1 MTTKWTKDV
10 VIHILRKGV
19 FTMTSSIL
27 THKVQSIETPFFIN
41 FLFNDR
47 RASILWLVVRVWLGW
62 QWFEA
67 GLGKVQNPAWMQ
79 TGEALKGF
87 WTRAVQIPAEGRPP
101 IAYDWYRS
109 SIQSMLD
116 SGSYVWFAK
125 FVAVGEL
132 LVGIAMIFGFMMFFT
147 AFMAGFMNWN
157 FIMAGSASVNGAWL
171 VLAILLIA
179 AWKISGYLGADYFLL
194 SRLASLWRPNT
205 TKEWLAPLLPQAT
218 K

>member
-1 MTTKWTKDV
+1 
-10 VIHILRKGV
+10 
-19 FTMTSSIL
+19 MTSSIL
-27 THKVQSIETPFFIN
+27 TRNVQPLETPSFIH

-47 RASILWLVVRVWLGW
+47 RASVLWLVVRVWLGW

-87 WTRAVQIPAEGRPP
+87 WSRAVQIPAEGRPL
-101 IAYDWYRS
+101 IAYDWYRNF
-109 SIQSMLD
+109 IQSMLD

-125 FVAVGEL
+125 LVAVGEL
-132 LVGIAMIFGFMMFFT
+132 LVGIALIFGFLTFAT
-147 AFMAGFMNWN
+147 ALIAGFLNWN
-157 FIMAGSASVNGAWL
+157 FIMAGSASTNGAWL
-171 VLAILLIA
+171 VLAVLLIA

-194 SRLASLWRPNT
+194 HRLAALWKPS
-205 TKEWLAPLLPQAT
+205 KLKGWLGAPLPQPT